1 MGDNLFTQ
9 CYKLM
14 NVKLPQSIDHIS
26 AGMFQN
32 CLMLAGIEISQGAES
47 IGGSAFASCS
57 ALTTVIIPD
66 SVTKI
71 ETAAFSDC
79 PLRDIYFTGTEAQWN
94 RINKAADVSSAVTN
108 ATIHYGYVPEEPT
121 PPDETTPPDEPTP
134 PGETTRPGQTT
145 PPGQTTRPGQTTP
158 SEPDTKL
165 PIINNGSGKKGW
177 EAIKEEAANSSDGMW
192 VHVDMNGVSVVP
204 GDVLDSVKGQNVT
217 LAFDMGNGIVWYV
230 NGRNVTADHANDVNL
245 SVQVGTSAI
254 PKNIVNATAGDR
266 QAIQLSLAH
275 SGDFGCSAVLRVNV
289 DPANAGLYANLFYY
303 NEKARRLEFVTEGQI
318 DKDGNVDLTFTHASE
333 YVIVIDDEAM
343 DQGSGGGNSG
353 SSGGTASSDGKGTER
368 KSPRTG
374 E

>member
-1 MGDNLFTQ
+1 
-9 CYKLM
+9 
-14 NVKLPQSIDHIS
+14 
-26 AGMFQN
+26 
-32 CLMLAGIEISQGAES
+32 
-47 IGGSAFASCS
+47 
-57 ALTTVIIPD
+57 
-66 SVTKI
+66 
-71 ETAAFSDC
+71 
-79 PLRDIYFTGTEAQWN
+79 
-94 RINKAADVSSAVTN
+94 
-108 ATIHYGYVPEEPT
+108 
-121 PPDETTPPDEPTP
+121 
-134 PGETTRPGQTT
+134 
-145 PPGQTTRPGQTTP
+145 
-158 SEPDTKL
+158 
-165 PIINNGSGKKGW
+165 
-177 EAIKEEAANSSDGMW
+177 MW

-254 PKNIVNATAGDR
+254 PKNIVNDTAGDR

-275 SGDFGCSAVLRVNV
+275 SGDFGCSAVLRINV

-353 SSGGTASSDGKGTER
+353 SSGGTTSSDGKGTER